1 MARQLEH
8 AYFRF
13 CSKQSSFLFFLF
25 FLQIASQM
33 GRALLDFVWAVR
45 YHVDQ

>member
-1 MARQLEH
+1 M
-8 AYFRF
+8 
-13 CSKQSSFLFFLF
+13 FFF
-25 FLQIASQM
+25 FLQVAAQM

>member
-1 MARQLEH
+1 MVHMCTLI
-8 AYFRF
+8 
-13 CSKQSSFLFFLF
+13 QSDIFF
-25 FLQIASQM
+25 FLQIAAQM